1 MSGFLLGVCR
11 ALRRGDC
18 SADQGSLGMLDMS
31 TYAYKILHNL
41 ILMSTVRRDGGR
53 LERAV
58 ADAVVAA
65 LGQDPGDV
73 LVGGDRS
80 SDSNRRAGSA

>member
-1 MSGFLLGVCR
+1 
-11 ALRRGDC
+11 
-18 SADQGSLGMLDMS
+18 MLYSQTWDTTFNHS
-31 TYAYKILHNL
+31 T
-41 ILMSTVRRDGGR
+41 STVRRDGGR

-73 LVGGDRS
+73 LVGDIR
-80 SDSNRRAGSA
+80 NRVCWKAIGM